1 MKIRQIMTTPIHP
14 IDPTTTVA
22 GAAQKM
28 RDANV
33 GCLLVGR
40 GDQLFGIVTDR
51 DIVVRALADGRSIG
65 RAQVWSVMSSN
76 PLCCF
81 EDDPV
86 DEAASLMEQHGVRRL
101 PVLDRNGRLTGLVSW
116 SDVRGGASR
125 KKPYAVTFYK
135 GLPDG
140 RGTLHD
146 VPLGTVYVAGV
157 NSEAEAV
164 GAAEGVL
171 EKGWSSHPWR
181 GAADGC
187 RVERG
192 Q

>member
-1 MKIRQIMTTPIHP
+1 MKIRPIMSTPVDP
-14 IDPTTTVA
+14 IDPKATLA
-22 GAAQKM
+22 AAAQKM

-33 GCLLVGR
+33 GCLLVGKD
-40 GDQLFGIVTDR
+40 DQLFGIVTDR
-51 DIVVRALADGRSIG
+51 DIVVRALADGRSIT
-65 RAQVWSVMSSN
+65 REQVWSVMSSN

-81 EDDPV
+81 DDQAA
-86 DEAASLMEQHGVRRL
+86 DEAASLMAQYGVRRL
-101 PVLDRNGRLTGLVSW
+101 PVLDRKGRLIGLVSW
-116 SDVRGGASR
+116 SDVRGGAS
-125 KKPYAVTFYK
+125 KKKSYAVTFYK

-146 VPLGTVYVAGV
+146 VPLGTVYVTGV
-157 NSEAEAV
+157 DSEDEAV

-171 EKGWSSHPWR
+171 ERAWGWHPWR

-192 Q
+192 H

>member
-1 MKIRQIMTTPIHP
+1 MSTLVDP

-22 GAAQKM
+22 VAAQMM

-33 GCLLVGR
+33 GCLVVGR
-40 GDQLFGIVTDR
+40 DDQLFGIVTDR
-51 DIVVRALADGRSIG
+51 DIMVRALADGRSVA
-65 RAQVWSVMSSN
+65 REQVWSVMSSN

-81 EDDPV
+81 EDQAS
-86 DEAASLMEQHGVRRL
+86 DEAARLMEQHGVRRL
-101 PVLDRNGRLTGLVSW
+101 PVLDRTGRLTGLVSL
-116 SDVRGGASR
+116 SDIRGGASS
-125 KKPYAVTFYK
+125 KKPYAATFYK

-157 NSEAEAV
+157 ASEAEPV
-164 GAAEGVL
+164 GAAEVVL
-171 EKGWSSHPWR
+171 ERAWNSHRWR

-187 RVERG
+187 RVERSH
-192 Q
+192 

>member
-1 MKIRQIMTTPIHP
+1 MKIRQIMSTPVDP
-14 IDPTTTVA
+14 IYPTTTVA
-22 GAAQKM
+22 AAAQKM
-28 RDANV
+28 RGTNV

-40 GDQLFGIVTDR
+40 DDQLFGIVTDR
-51 DIVVRALADGRSIG
+51 DIVVRALAGGRSIA
-65 RAQVWSVMSSN
+65 REQVWSVMSSK

-81 EDDPV
+81 EDLAA
-86 DEAASLMEQHGVRRL
+86 DEAASLMDQHGVRRL
-101 PVLDRNGRLTGLVSW
+101 PVLDRKGPLTGLVSL
-116 SDVRGGASR
+116 SDICGGASS

-146 VPLGTVYVAGV
+146 VPLGTVYVTGV
-157 NSEAEAV
+157 DSEADAV
-164 GAAEGVL
+164 GAAEGAL
-171 EKGWSSHPWR
+171 ERAWSSHPWR

-192 Q
+192 H

>member
-22 GAAQKM
+22 GVAQKM

-101 PVLDRNGRLTGLVSW
+101 PVIDRNGRLTGLVSW

-157 NSEAEAV
+157 NSEAEAMS
-164 GAAEGVL
+164 AAEVVL
-171 EKGWSSHPWR
+171 EKGWCSHPWR

>member
-1 MKIRQIMTTPIHP
+1 MKIRQIMSTPVDP
-14 IDPTTTVA
+14 IDPTTSVA
-22 GAAQKM
+22 AAAQKM

-33 GCLLVGR
+33 GCLLIGQ
-40 GDQLFGIVTDR
+40 GDQLLGIVTDR
-51 DIVVRALADGRSIG
+51 DIVVRALADGRG
-65 RAQVWSVMSSN
+65 AAREQVWTVMSSN

-81 EDDPV
+81 EEQAA
-86 DEAASLMEQHGVRRL
+86 DEAARLMEQHGVRRL

-116 SDVRGGASR
+116 SDVRGGAST

-140 RGTLHD
+140 RGTLRD

-157 NSEAEAV
+157 DSEDDAV

-171 EKGWSSHPWR
+171 RNAWCSQPWR

-192 Q
+192 H

>member
-1 MKIRQIMTTPIHP
+1 MKIRQIMSAPVDP
-14 IDPTTTVA
+14 IDPTTIVA
-22 GAAQKM
+22 AAAQKM

-40 GDQLFGIVTDR
+40 DDQLFGIVTDR
-51 DIVVRALADGRSIG
+51 DIVVRALADGRSVA
-65 RAQVWSVMSSN
+65 REQVWSVMSSKV
-76 PLCCF
+76 LCCF
-81 EDDPV
+81 EDDTV
-86 DEAASLMEQHGVRRL
+86 DEAARLMERHGVRRL

-125 KKPYAVTFYK
+125 KKSYVVTFYK

-157 NSEAEAV
+157 ASEDEAV

-171 EKGWSSHPWR
+171 DLGWSSQPWR

-192 Q
+192 R

>member
-1 MKIRQIMTTPIHP
+1 MKIREIMSTPVDP
-14 IDPTTTVA
+14 IDPTTTLA
-22 GAAQKM
+22 IAAQKM

-40 GDQLFGIVTDR
+40 GDQLFGILTDR
-51 DIVVRALADGRSIG
+51 DIVVRALAAGRSLG
-65 RAQVWSVMSSN
+65 RERVWSVMSSN

-86 DEAASLMEQHGVRRL
+86 DKAARLMAQHGVRRL
-101 PVLDRNGRLTGLVSW
+101 PVLDRDGRLTGLVSL
-116 SDVRGGASR
+116 SDVRGGVSR
-125 KKPYAVTFYK
+125 RKSYAVTFYK

-146 VPLGTVYVAGV
+146 VSLGRVYVAGV
-157 NSEAEAV
+157 SSEAEAV

-171 EKGWSSHPWR
+171 QKGWCSQLWR

-192 Q
+192 H